1 LDREGHSGGLVL
13 SILRHVHGSIQVSQS
28 GPDVINSK
36 VFSPKK
42 SAKKLAF
49 VTQNK
54 DKLCKNLIITLL

>member
-13 SILRHVHGSIQVSQS
+13 SVHGSIQVSQS